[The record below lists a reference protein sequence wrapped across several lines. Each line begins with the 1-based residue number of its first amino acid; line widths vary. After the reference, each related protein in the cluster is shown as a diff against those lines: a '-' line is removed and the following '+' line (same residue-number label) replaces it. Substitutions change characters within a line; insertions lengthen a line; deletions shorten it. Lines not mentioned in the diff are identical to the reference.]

1 MAANIR
7 NHINQIKETKAEL
20 HQNAA
25 FLASIVDNNPAMICV
40 KGAGDFRFV
49 RVNRAFETITG
60 YAADEVIG
68 KTDYEVF
75 RQADARLSA
84 ASDQKARQGNGST
97 DADIESVTRKDGEV
111 RTLRTQRVVINNEH
125 GEPEFL
131 LGISED
137 ITEQHAVDQALTFSE
152 ERFRTIVETAID
164 GIITIDH
171 KGTVLTFNKGA
182 SNMFGFSD
190 VEVIGQNIKM
200 LMAEPLQSEHDGYI
214 KNYLETGIGKIV
226 GRYREVEGRHKD
238 GTPLPIWLSVAAFK
252 ADGRTVFAGVLRDL
266 TEVKRY
272 EQELIVAKELAE
284 HANVAK
290 SEFLANM
297 SHELRTPLSAII
309 GYSELLMEDA
319 ESDQGL
325 DDPVADLDK
334 IRIAGRNLLMLIND
348 VLDLS
353 KIEARKVELEVSAF
367 SIRGLVHEVA
377 DTIRGQI
384 EAGGNQFVV
393 NVDEA
398 PGTVQSDPTRVRQ
411 ILLNLLGNAAKFT
424 ENGTIEL
431 TVTAESRQED
441 GDQQMVI
448 KVRDSGIGVEASKL
462 KLIFETFAQADT
474 STTRRFGGTGLGLAI
489 TRGNCDLLGGQ
500 ISVSSEVGKGSE
512 FTVILP
518 TNLALSQ
525 PEVSVPNTGDT
536 EVSRGQTNTFG
547 RQVLVIDDQQASRDL
562 IVGQLE
568 RSGWQVSAASSGID
582 GLKLARE
589 IHPCAIVLDILMPQ
603 MDGWTVLNVLKSDPK
618 LADIPVVL
626 CSIVSDLKRG
636 FSLGA
641 ADFLVKPVSRQKLA
655 TTLHKHC
662 SGPQCKLLIVEDDAS
677 TTDTLRRAA
686 SKIGWSVTV
695 AGNGNEALAAVAGQ
709 IPDLILLD
717 LMMPEMDG
725 FSVVEALQLN
735 PDWRGIPVIVVT
747 AKTLTAHDRDRLR
760 DHVQAIVAKGQE
772 SPRSLVEKVIELV
785 RRAQVSG

>member
-1 MAANIR
+1 
-7 NHINQIKETKAEL
+7 
-20 HQNAA
+20 
-25 FLASIVDNNPAMICV
+25 
-40 KGAGDFRFV
+40 
-49 RVNRAFETITG
+49 
-60 YAADEVIG
+60 
-68 KTDYEVF
+68 
-75 RQADARLSA
+75 
-84 ASDQKARQGNGST
+84 
-97 DADIESVTRKDGEV
+97 
-111 RTLRTQRVVINNEH
+111 
-125 GEPEFL
+125 
-131 LGISED
+131 
-137 ITEQHAVDQALTFSE
+137 
-152 ERFRTIVETAID
+152 
-164 GIITIDH
+164 
-171 KGTVLTFNKGA
+171 
-182 SNMFGFSD
+182 
-190 VEVIGQNIKM
+190 
-200 LMAEPLQSEHDGYI
+200 
-214 KNYLETGIGKIV
+214 
-226 GRYREVEGRHKD
+226 
-238 GTPLPIWLSVAAFK
+238 
-252 ADGRTVFAGVLRDL
+252 
-266 TEVKRY
+266 
-272 EQELIVAKELAE
+272 
-284 HANVAK
+284 
-290 SEFLANM
+290 
-297 SHELRTPLSAII
+297 
-309 GYSELLMEDA
+309 
-319 ESDQGL
+319 
-325 DDPVADLDK
+325 
-334 IRIAGRNLLMLIND
+334 
-348 VLDLS
+348 
-353 KIEARKVELEVSAF
+353 
-367 SIRGLVHEVA
+367 
-377 DTIRGQI
+377 
-384 EAGGNQFVV
+384 
-393 NVDEA
+393 
-398 PGTVQSDPTRVRQ
+398 
-411 ILLNLLGNAAKFT
+411 LNLLGNAAKFT

-518 TNLALSQ
+518 ANLALSQ

-536 EVSRGQTNTFG
+536 EVSRGQANTFG

-582 GLKLARE
+582 GIKLARE

-603 MDGWTVLNVLKSDPK
+603 MDGWTVLNVLKSDPE

-695 AGNGNEALAAVAGQ
+695 AGNGNEALAAVARQ

-725 FSVVEALQLN
+725 FGVVEALQLN

-772 SPRSLVEKVIELV
+772 SPRSLVEKVVQLV
-785 RRAQVSG
+785 RRAQVSE